1 MTCIVAL
8 KHKNEKGN
16 VAVTMG
22 CDSMVSGH
30 RAYSEQDVGHKIF
43 KKKNMLIG
51 VSGACRVSDVIEH
64 EFEPPLNVFSQE
76 FKEKEVE
83 RYMVANFVPSLIE
96 FLDKKKMIEEK
107 ELTTKDRFSFSLLV
121 TCYTRIYEV
130 SPNFTVL
137 EASKFTAI
145 GSGTRYALGALF
157 NKKDRE
163 FSNEEEAKEAIE
175 TALGAAAFF
184 DLYVDNNFKFETL
197 DF

>member
-22 CDSMVSGH
+22 CDS
-30 RAYSEQDVGHKIF
+30 RASTNRSHSEQDVRHKIF

-51 VSGACRVSDVIEH
+51 VSGACRVSDCIEH

-76 FKEKEVE
+76 FNEKEVE

-96 FLDKKKMIEEK
+96 FLDKKKMIEE
-107 ELTTKDRFSFSLLV
+107 ELTMKRHFEVHLLV
-121 TCYTRIYEV
+121 TCYTRIYQV
-130 SPNFTVL
+130 FTNFSVL

-157 NKKDRE
+157 NKKDHE

>member
-1 MTCIVAL
+1 MTCIVAV

-16 VAVTMG
+16 FAVTMG
-22 CDSMVSGH
+22 CDS
-30 RAYSEQDVGHKIF
+30 RASSNRVHSEQDVGHKIF

-51 VSGACRVSDVIEH
+51 VSGDCRVSDCIEH

-76 FKEKEVE
+76 FEEKEVE

-96 FLDKKKMIEEK
+96 FLDEKKMIEEK
-107 ELTTKDRFSFSLLV
+107 ELTTKDHFSFSLLV
-121 TCYTRIYEV
+121 TCYTRIYQV
-130 SPNFTVL
+130 SSSFSVL

-145 GSGTRYALGALF
+145 GSGTRY
-157 NKKDRE
+157 
-163 FSNEEEAKEAIE
+163 
-175 TALGAAAFF
+175 ALGAAAFF